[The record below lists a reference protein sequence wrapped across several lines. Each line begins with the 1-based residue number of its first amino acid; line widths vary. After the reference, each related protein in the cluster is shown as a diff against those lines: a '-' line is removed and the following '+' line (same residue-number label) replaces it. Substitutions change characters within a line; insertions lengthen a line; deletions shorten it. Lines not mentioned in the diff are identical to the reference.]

1 MNYWLFQGN
10 PKIFDVLGYLSDL
23 DEIDWTIRQKHL
35 APDIKK
41 GDTAFIWLAKGD
53 GERSGVVARCS
64 VLEEPSLTVEH
75 PEALKYWKS
84 DEEKENAS
92 EPALMVKLRVEDRC
106 LGKKEIIKAEWLK
119 EDPVFSDHRIFK
131 MRSETNYRVSIPEG
145 ERLSRLVENTG
156 KDWTRSDSIAG
167 LWAYSQTYEGPL
179 SRKDG
184 SPISDTAL
192 TIGRAVG
199 GVYNKVLNFRALDPR
214 DERAGLSASG
224 ENDKLVWAEFFDEE
238 KQTLKKEELNK
249 AFKALFGSGSK
260 SQERKKV
267 TYKDFGEA
275 PDDDPEELRLF
286 ALKVRK
292 GQPKFRKK
300 LIALYN
306 GKCAI
311 SGSGPESVLEA
322 AHIES
327 HAKTGINS
335 SENGLLL
342 RSDLHTLFDAGL
354 IRVKPDSLSIE
365 IDPELKGTLY
375 ESFAGRILRE
385 RTDGSKPSEEFLSNK
400 YQSEKSG

>member
-23 DEIDWTIRQKHL
+23 DEIDWMIRQKHL

-53 GERSGVVARCS
+53 GERSGVVARCL
-64 VLEEPSLTVEH
+64 VLEEPSPTVEH
-75 PEALKYWKS
+75 REALKYWKS

-92 EPALMVKLRVEDRC
+92 EPALKVKLRVEDRC

-131 MRSETNYRVSIPEG
+131 MRSMTNYRVSTPEG
-145 ERLSRLVENTG
+145 ERLSLLVENTG

-167 LWAYSQTYEGPL
+167 LWAYARTYGGPL
-179 SRKDG
+179 SRKNG

-192 TIGRAVG
+192 TIGRAVV

-224 ENDKLVWAEFFDEE
+224 ENDKLVWAEFFDEDSQSIRE
-238 KQTLKKEELNK
+238 SDLEL
-249 AFKALFGSGSK
+249 AFKARFGEGTQ
-260 SQERKKV
+260 SQKKEKV
-267 TYKDFGEA
+267 SYKDFGEA
-275 PDDDPEELRLF
+275 PNDDPEELKLF

-292 GQPKFRKK
+292 GQPKFRKN
-300 LIALYN
+300 LLSVYD

-327 HAKTGINS
+327 HAETGINS

-342 RSDLHTLFDAGL
+342 RSDIHTLFDAGL
-354 IRVKPDSLSIE
+354 IKVHPESLEIE
-365 IDPELKGTLY
+365 IDPILKRTSYEEYSGKTL
-375 ESFAGRILRE
+375 RK
-385 RTDGSKPSEEFLSNK
+385 RTDGGSPSVVHLKGKYKVSKSD
-400 YQSEKSG
+400 